1 MAVKANRRRLEMK
14 TTLDCPCGERIKG
27 KDEDDL
33 VEKAKQ
39 HLKDKHPHLA
49 DTYEREHILFMAH

>member
-1 MAVKANRRRLEMK
+1 MK

-27 KDEDDL
+27 VDEDDL

-39 HLKDKHPHLA
+39 HLKDKHPDLV
-49 DTYEREHILFMAH
+49 DVYEREHILFMAH

>member
-1 MAVKANRRRLEMK
+1 MK

-27 KDEDDL
+27 TDEDDL

-39 HLKDKHPHLA
+39 HLKDKHPQLA